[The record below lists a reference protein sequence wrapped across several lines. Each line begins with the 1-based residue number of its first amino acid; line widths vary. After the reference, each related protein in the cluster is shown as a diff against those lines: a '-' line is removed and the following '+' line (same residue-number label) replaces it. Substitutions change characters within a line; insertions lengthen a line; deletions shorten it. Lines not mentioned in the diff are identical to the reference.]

1 MHGQCIGSHAPF
13 TCYCLTV
20 VQEVHGCQ
28 IEFKELDNEKTVVCS
43 SEFLTGV
50 TWLYNNQ
57 SELSPGV
64 VVSQD
69 GNSIIIPPS
78 NTSVYGDYSCFL
90 NNTLVDCISLY
101 LEGMQND

>member
-13 TCYCLTV
+13 ICYCLIV

-43 SEFLTGV
+43 SEFLTGI

-90 NNTLVDCISLY
+90 NNTLVNCISLY

>member
-1 MHGQCIGSHAPF
+1 M
-13 TCYCLTV
+13 

-28 IEFKELDNEKTVVCS
+28 IEFKELDTEKTVVCS
-43 SEFLTGV
+43 SELLTGI
-50 TWLYNNQ
+50 TWLFNNQ
-57 SELSPGV
+57 SEPSPGV

-90 NNTLVDCISLY
+90 NNTLVNCISLY